1 MILAAPLAR
10 STQRPA
16 FPSGDAQ
23 RPGESIALRVVLARA
38 REHPEKRSLRNV
50 LRVRRRD
57 AAGGERAK
65 PRPQQRKRRPQ
76 CRAIAIRETHHQT
89 PQFRPLAALH
99 TRSYLSLSGQS
110 SHGKG
115 QSSPHGSLQRKP
127 VAAHPSAGNASATSS
142 ATHLSFMSASSSRPR
157 TTRGLHLL

>member
-110 SHGKG
+110 SHGK
-115 QSSPHGSLQRKP
+115 P

>member
-1 MILAAPLAR
+1 MILATPLAR

-23 RPGESIALRVVLARA
+23 RPGERIALGVILARA
-38 REHPEKRSLRNV
+38 REDPEQRSLRNV
-50 LRVRRRD
+50 LRIRRRD
-57 AAGGERAK
+57 AASGERAK
-65 PRPQQRKRRPQ
+65 PRPQQRKRRVEG
-76 CRAIAIRETHHQT
+76 RAIAIRETRHQT
-89 PQFRPLAALH
+89 PQFRPLAAFH
-99 TRSYLSLSGQS
+99 TPSYLSLSGQS

-142 ATHLSFMSASSSRPR
+142 ATHLSLLSASSSRPR

>member
-1 MILAAPLAR
+1 MILPEPLAP
-10 STQRPA
+10 STKRPA

-23 RPGESIALRVVLARA
+23 RPGERVALRVVLAGA
-38 REHPEKRSLRNV
+38 REHPEQRSLRNV
-50 LRVRRRD
+50 LRVRCRD

-65 PRPQQRKRRPQ
+65 PWPQQRKRRPE
-76 CRAIAIRETHHQT
+76 CRAIAIRETHNQT

-99 TRSYLSLSGQS
+99 TRGYLLLNGQS

-142 ATHLSFMSASSSRPR
+142 ATHLTFMSASSSRPR